1 MNFVLFIL
9 FNFIFFYFI
18 FRYLFIYLFI
28 PFSPLLVCFGCFCFV
43 AVDFVFIFYWPIF
56 CCVLLSLSF
65 FFLFFSLFVYFTCSF
80 NFIVGGAGCRFNL
93 QLVGK

>member
-9 FNFIFFYFI
+9 FNFIFFNFI
-18 FRYLFIYLFI
+18 FRYLFTFLFIYLFIYLFI

-65 FFLFFSLFVYFTCSF
+65 FF
-80 NFIVGGAGCRFNL
+80 
-93 QLVGK
+93 